1 MGITQTDGI
10 SVSLMVMEDSGPGV
24 PAGTARRTE
33 LRNRLKKRG
42 KRLKMQTPELTFRIE
57 MFGNMI
63 EELNYWHHVCEHEE
77 GETEFEYAEQ
87 MFTDTL
93 NAVRELRED
102 LLVELSDYKQYCKNN
117 EIPVDLSYFRIEKQL
132 KESTF
137 ALLPNG

>member
-1 MGITQTDGI
+1 
-10 SVSLMVMEDSGPGV
+10 
-24 PAGTARRTE
+24 
-33 LRNRLKKRG
+33 
-42 KRLKMQTPELTFRIE
+42 MQTPELTFRIE

-102 LLVELSDYKQYCKNN
+102 LLEELNEYKNTCKTSN
-117 EIPVDLSYFRIEKQL
+117 IPVDISYHRIQKQL
-132 KESTF
+132 EESTF
-137 ALLPNG
+137 SLIRE